1 MRAGP
6 LPSTVTGMTLLHRAQ
21 VSSWLR
27 GHLLCRIEGIEDQF
41 ALTFDD
47 GPSPRSTGPIRDV
60 LTRHGARATFFMLEG
75 PVRREPALVRELQ
88 AGGHEMGA
96 HGAWHVPPLFLPPF
110 FLAHEIRA
118 AADAIESATGTRPRH
133 YRPPFGLMLPAQ
145 ARFAR
150 QLGFV
155 PVLGDVYPEDDQNRG
170 VERVVDR
177 VLARLR
183 GGSILIL
190 HDGSA
195 WRDRDRSQ
203 TVAALDRIL
212 SRAAARGLR
221 AVTVADLLRA
231 AAVHESA
238 DAPFY
243 T

>member
-1 MRAGP
+1 M
-6 LPSTVTGMTLLHRAQ
+6 SLLHRAQ

-27 GHLLCRIEGIEDQF
+27 GHLLCRIEGIADQF

-47 GPSPRSTGPIRDV
+47 GPSPHSTGRIRDV

-75 PVRREPALVRELQ
+75 PVRREGTLVRELH
-88 AGGHEMGA
+88 AGGHELAA
-96 HGAWHVPPLFLPPF
+96 HGAWHVPLLFLPPLL
-110 FLAHEIRA
+110 LAHEIRA
-118 AADAIESATGTRPRH
+118 AADAIESVTGTRPRH
-133 YRPPFGLMLPAQ
+133 YRPSFGLMLPAQ

-150 QLGFV
+150 RLGFV

-203 TVAALDRIL
+203 TVAALELIL

-231 AAVHESA
+231 AEVRESVE
-238 DAPFY
+238 APFY